1 MGVLTSALSRPRSWK
16 NEGPY
21 ESYALQVYEKYV
33 ATSPADT
40 ERFAETIRAYCTK
53 WACQP

>member
-1 MGVLTSALSRPRSWK
+1 MGVLTSASSRPRSWK

-53 WACQP
+53 WACEP

>member
-1 MGVLTSALSRPRSWK
+1 MGALTSALSRLRSWK

-21 ESYALQVYEKYV
+21 VSYSLQVYEKYV
-33 ATSPADT
+33 AASPTDT

-53 WACQP
+53 WACEP